1 MVKKL
6 LHRQLEDTTNMSQSN
21 YALTNSNVGYN
32 GNPLVKRD
40 GVEQTFS
47 QDELTE
53 YIKCM
58 NNPSYFARKYV
69 KVISLDKGLVPF
81 DLYPYQETMF
91 DYFNENRFS
100 IVLACRQS
108 GKSISSVVYIL
119 WYAIFKPEQTIAI
132 LANKGSTAQEMIN
145 RITLALENLPFFLQ
159 PGCKSLNKKS
169 IEFSNNSRIVS
180 SATSGS
186 SIRGMSVN
194 LLFLD
199 EFAFVDNDARF
210 YTSTY
215 PVVTS
220 GKTTRVII
228 TSTANGIGNVFHK
241 IWEGAVQGT
250 NEYKPFRVDW
260 WDVPGRDDEWKAQTI
275 ANTSELQF
283 DQEFG
288 NNFHG
293 TGNTLIN
300 ANSLLRLK
308 SKQPLYSMNNAK
320 VYEVPIKAS
329 KNEDTGV
336 ETTDHQ
342 YMMFVDVAR
351 GRGQDYS
358 TFNIIDITERP
369 FKQVA
374 TFRDNMI
381 SPLLFPDVIKKYAML
396 YNKAVVVIENNDQGS
411 VVCNGLYYDLE
422 YENTYVSS
430 TVKSDGIGVFMDKK
444 VKKIGCS
451 NIKDLVEQSKVE
463 IVDAETIVEMSTF
476 IAKGQSYEASANSH
490 DDLMMN
496 LVLFGWFSATP
507 MFSEMMD
514 SNMRTFIY
522 AQQAKQ
528 IEDEVLP
535 FGFIEDGREE
545 TTIVDDEGQQWFI
558 EEQLD
563 NNFKK
568 GVF

>member
-1 MVKKL
+1 MSI
-6 LHRQLEDTTNMSQSN
+6 TTQTLKNN
-21 YALTNSNVGYN
+21 EFGYN

-40 GVEQTFS
+40 GVEQTFTK
-47 QDELTE
+47 DELTE
-53 YIKCM
+53 YIRCM
-58 NNPSYFARKYV
+58 NDPAYFARKYV
-69 KVISLDKGLVPF
+69 KVINLDLGLVPF
-81 DLYPYQETMF
+81 DLYPYQDTMF
-91 DYFNENRFS
+91 SHFNENRFS

-108 GKSISSVVYIL
+108 GKSISSVVYLL
-119 WYAIFKPEQTIAI
+119 WYAIFKPEQTIAV
-132 LANKGSTAQEMIN
+132 LANKGSTAMEMIT

-194 LLFLD
+194 VLFLD
-199 EFAFVDNDARF
+199 EFAFVENDARF

-220 GKTTRVII
+220 GKSTRVII

-260 WDVPGRDDEWKAQTI
+260 WDVPGRDADWKAQTV

-300 ANSLLRLK
+300 ANSLLKLK
-308 SKQPLYSMNNAK
+308 SRQPIYSMNNVN
-320 VYEVPIKAS
+320 VYDTPIKAG
-329 KNEDTGV
+329 KNEETGDT
-336 ETTDHQ
+336 TPDHV

-358 TFNIIDITERP
+358 TFNLIDITERP

-374 TFRDNMI
+374 TYRDNMI
-381 SPLLFPDVIKKYAML
+381 SPLLFPDVIRKYARL
-396 YNKAVVVIENNDQGS
+396 YNNAIVVIENNDQGS

-451 NIKDLVEQSKVE
+451 NIKDLVEQNKIV

-476 IAKGQSYEASANSH
+476 VAKGQSYEASSNSH

-522 AQQAKQ
+522 SQQAKQ

-545 TTIVDDEGQQWFI
+545 TTIVDDEGQQWDIDKAF
-558 EEQLD
+558 D
-563 NNFKK
+563 DRFMK
-568 GVF
+568 GHF

>member
-1 MVKKL
+1 
-6 LHRQLEDTTNMSQSN
+6 MSTAIQTLKN
-21 YALTNSNVGYN
+21 NEFGYN

-40 GVEQTFS
+40 GVEQSFTKE
-47 QDELTE
+47 ELEE
-53 YIKCM
+53 YIRCM
-58 NNPSYFARKYV
+58 NDPAYFARKYV

-81 DLYPYQETMF
+81 DLYPYQERMF
-91 DYFNENRFS
+91 GHFNQNRFS

-108 GKSISSVVYIL
+108 GKSISSVVYLL
-119 WYAIFKPEQTIAI
+119 WYAIFKPEQTIAV
-132 LANKGSTAQEMIN
+132 LANKGSTAQEMIS

-199 EFAFVDNDARF
+199 EFAFVENDARF

-215 PVVTS
+215 PVVTA

-250 NEYKPFRVDW
+250 NDYKPFRVDW
-260 WDVPGRDDEWKAQTI
+260 WDVPGRDEEWKRQTI

-300 ANSLLRLK
+300 ANTLLKLK
-308 SKQPLYSMNNAK
+308 AIQPIYSMNGVN
-320 VYEVPIKAS
+320 VYDTPIKAG
-329 KNEDTGV
+329 KNEDTG
-336 ETTDHQ
+336 EITPDHQ
-342 YMMFVDVAR
+342 YMMFVDVSK

-358 TFNIIDITERP
+358 TFNIIDITKRP
-369 FKQVA
+369 FVQVA
-374 TFRDNMI
+374 TFRDNMM
-381 SPLLFPDVIKKYAML
+381 SPLLFPDVLKKYARL
-396 YNKAVVVIENNDQGS
+396 YNNAIVVIENNDQGA

-430 TVKSDGIGVFMDKK
+430 TVKADGIGVFMDKK

-451 NIKDLVEQSKVE
+451 NIKDLVEQNKV
-463 IVDAETIVEMSTF
+463 IINDAETIVEMSTF

-496 LVLFGWFSATP
+496 LVLFGWFAATP
-507 MFSEMMD
+507 MFTEMLD
-514 SNMRTFIY
+514 SNMRSFIY

-545 TTIVDDEGQQWFI
+545 TVIVDDEGQRWDIDQS
-558 EEQLD
+558 LD
-563 NNFKK
+563 DKFRQ
-568 GVF
+568 GFF

>member
-1 MVKKL
+1 
-6 LHRQLEDTTNMSQSN
+6 MSTSIQTLKN
-21 YALTNSNVGYN
+21 NEFGYN

-40 GVEQTFS
+40 GVEQSFTK
-47 QDELTE
+47 DELEE
-53 YIKCM
+53 YIRCM
-58 NNPSYFARKYV
+58 NDPTYFARKYV
-69 KVISLDKGLVPF
+69 KVISLDQGLVPF
-81 DLYPYQETMF
+81 DLYPYQDKMF
-91 DYFNENRFS
+91 NHFNDNRFS

-119 WYAIFKPEQTIAI
+119 WYAIFKPEQTIAV
-132 LANKGSTAQEMIN
+132 LANKGSTAQEMIG

-215 PVVTS
+215 PVVTA

-241 IWEGAVQGT
+241 LWEGAVQGT
-250 NEYKPFRVDW
+250 NEFKPFRVDW
-260 WDVPGRDDEWKAQTI
+260 WDVPGRDEEWKRTTI

-300 ANSLLRLK
+300 ANTLLKLK
-308 SKQPLYSMNNAK
+308 ARQPVYAMNGAN
-320 VYEVPIKAS
+320 VYETPIKAS
-329 KNEDTGV
+329 KNEESGESTP
-336 ETTDHQ
+336 DHV
-342 YMMFVDVAR
+342 YMMFVDVAK

-358 TFNIIDITERP
+358 TFNIIDITCRP

-381 SPLLFPDVIKKYAML
+381 SPLLLPDVLRKYARL
-396 YNKAVVVIENNDQGS
+396 YNNAIVVIENNDQGV

-430 TVKSDGIGVFMDKK
+430 TVKSDGIGVFMDKR

-451 NIKDLVEQSKVE
+451 NIKDLVEQNKIE
-463 IVDAETIVEMSTF
+463 INDAETIIEMSTF
-476 IAKGQSYEASANSH
+476 VAKGQSYEASNNGH

-496 LVLFGWFSATP
+496 LVLFGWFATTP
-507 MFSEMMD
+507 MFTEMLD
-514 SNMRTFIY
+514 SNMRSFIY
-522 AQQAKQ
+522 AQQSKQ

-545 TTIVDDEGQQWFI
+545 TTIIDEDGQLWNI
-558 EEQLD
+558 EDTRLD
-563 NNFKK
+563 ERFKT
-568 GVF
+568 GSF